1 MEEARSLVSRPVKI
15 EYAPQRTAN
24 EILAL
29 AFELL
34 WSFKGH
40 TQRPGHDSVQG
51 GQKQDRS
58 EGRSFLE
65 VMR

>member
-1 MEEARSLVSRPVKI
+1 MEEARSLDSRRIQI

-34 WSFKGH
+34 TSEE
-40 TQRPGHDSVQG
+40 RSRRADRNSVQPR
-51 GQKQDRS
+51 QKQDRS
-58 EGRSFLE
+58 EVSFLQE